1 MSVPVCPKCNEA
13 ELEYLGD
20 NCTGEIEDWHCP
32 NCETGYE
39 VDVVI
44 HRHFETMREVI
55 YLIKKSP

>member
-44 HRHFETMREVI
+44 HRHFETMREVFT
-55 YLIKKSP
+55 K